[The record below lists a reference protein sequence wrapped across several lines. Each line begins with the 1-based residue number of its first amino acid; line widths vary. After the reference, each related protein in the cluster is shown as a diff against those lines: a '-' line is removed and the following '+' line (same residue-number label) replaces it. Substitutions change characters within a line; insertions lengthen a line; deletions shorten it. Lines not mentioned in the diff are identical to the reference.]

1 MISKAQALK
10 QAMEIPMPQAGEIIK
25 IQPIEV
31 FCAFMELHSL
41 EIREWRNGFVVMQ
54 HVPALQAG
62 KEE

>member
-41 EIREWRNGFVVMQ
+41 EIREWRGGFVVMQ